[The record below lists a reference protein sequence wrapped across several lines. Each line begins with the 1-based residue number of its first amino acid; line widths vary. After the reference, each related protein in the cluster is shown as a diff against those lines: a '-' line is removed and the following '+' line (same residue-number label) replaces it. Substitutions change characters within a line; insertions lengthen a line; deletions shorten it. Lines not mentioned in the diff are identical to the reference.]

1 MNMCIYC
8 VYFGSTFNYTFE
20 SRDFSIVFVVG
31 SAEVRDGFP
40 IETWWFQ
47 KGNLWRFHGCYMI
60 LRADGEISQ
69 RT

>member
-1 MNMCIYC
+1 MCIYC

-40 IETWWFQ
+40 IETW
-47 KGNLWRFHGCYMI
+47 
-60 LRADGEISQ
+60 
-69 RT
+69 